1 MELVFEG
8 FRPCAAPGSR
18 SGLNLGPRVFFVP
31 VHPSGTVQIKRPK
44 SDPEVLPG
52 PPRWKYFHRAKPE
65 ADPEVLPGGKLF
77 SVFHENVYPN
87 KRIYSVARRG
97 ARRRRG
103 GAAVAA
109 RRGARGTLC
118 AARCVRRVVRAARS
132 ARCAFCALRVLRTK
146 SSNLQTY

>member
-87 KRIYSVARRG
+87 KRIYSYHFG
-97 ARRRRG
+97 LFG
-103 GAAVAA
+103 GPGQILGPGMG
-109 RRGARGTLC
+109 RFEGPL
-118 AARCVRRVVRAARS
+118 S
-132 ARCAFCALRVLRTK
+132 I
-146 SSNLQTY
+146 